1 MGAKSPIFYLSTWL
15 FCYNHPVKENNMAEK
30 KTGFM
35 AEFKKFIMRGNVLD
49 MAVGMVVGAAFT
61 AIVQSV
67 VKDIIN
73 PVVGLLIGSIDFQ
86 ELRII
91 LKPATD
97 AAGEVAIRY
106 GALIQNII
114 QFLITAFILFVI
126 IRATNRLKD
135 KRDAEA
141 KAKAEAESKAKAAE
155 EAAKPAPVPE
165 DIALLREIR
174 DALKKN

>member
-1 MGAKSPIFYLSTWL
+1 
-15 FCYNHPVKENNMAEK
+15 MAEK

-49 MAVGMVVGAAFT
+49 MAIGLVVGSAFT

-73 PVVGLLIGSIDFQ
+73 PVIGLIIGKIDFQ
-86 ELRII
+86 ELRVI
-91 LKPATD
+91 LIPARED
-97 AAGEVAIRY
+97 AGEVAIRY

-114 QFLITAFILFVI
+114 QFLLTAFVLFVI
-126 IRATNRLKD
+126 IRAVNRFKE
-135 KRDAEA
+135 KKEAEA
-141 KAKAEAESKAKAAE
+141 KAKAAAE
-155 EAAKPAPVPE
+155 KKEEEAKPAPVPE

>member
-1 MGAKSPIFYLSTWL
+1 
-15 FCYNHPVKENNMAEK
+15 MAEK

-49 MAVGMVVGAAFT
+49 MAIGLVVGSAFT

-73 PVVGLLIGSIDFQ
+73 PVIGLIIGKIDFQ
-86 ELRII
+86 ELRVI
-91 LKPATD
+91 LIPATESE
-97 AAGEVAIRY
+97 GEVAIRY

-114 QFLITAFILFVI
+114 QFLLTAFVLFVI
-126 IRATNRLKD
+126 IRAVNRFKE
-135 KRDAEA
+135 KKDAEA
-141 KAKAEAESKAKAAE
+141 KAQAAAE
-155 EAAKPAPVPE
+155 KKEEEAKPAPVPE

>member
-1 MGAKSPIFYLSTWL
+1 MAK
-15 FCYNHPVKENNMAEK
+15 K

-35 AEFKKFIMRGNVLD
+35 GEFKKFIMRGNVLD

-73 PVVGLLIGSIDFQ
+73 PVIGLLIGAIDFQ
-86 ELRII
+86 ELRVI
-91 LKPATD
+91 LKPATET
-97 AAGEVAIRY
+97 AGEVAIRY
-106 GALIQNII
+106 GALIQNIL
-114 QFLITAFILFVI
+114 QFLITAFVLFVI

-135 KRDAEA
+135 RRDAEA
-141 KAKAEAESKAKAAE
+141 KAKAEAEAKAKAAE
-155 EAAKPAPVPE
+155 EAANPVPVPE

>member
-1 MGAKSPIFYLSTWL
+1 
-15 FCYNHPVKENNMAEK
+15 MAEK

-49 MAVGMVVGAAFT
+49 MAIGLVVGSAFT

-73 PVVGLLIGSIDFQ
+73 PVIGLIIGKIDFQ
-86 ELRII
+86 ELRVI
-91 LKPATD
+91 LIPATES
-97 AAGEVAIRY
+97 AGEVAIRY

-114 QFLITAFILFVI
+114 QFLLTAFVLFVI
-126 IRATNRLKD
+126 IRAVNRFKV
-135 KRDAEA
+135 KKEAEA
-141 KAKAEAESKAKAAE
+141 KAKAAAE
-155 EAAKPAPVPE
+155 KKEEEAKPAPVPE

>member
-1 MGAKSPIFYLSTWL
+1 
-15 FCYNHPVKENNMAEK
+15 MAEK

-49 MAVGMVVGAAFT
+49 MAIGLVVGSAFT

-73 PVVGLLIGSIDFQ
+73 PVIGLIIGKIDFQ
-86 ELRII
+86 ELRVIPI
-91 LKPATD
+91 PATE

-106 GALIQNII
+106 GALFQNII
-114 QFLITAFILFVI
+114 QFLLTAFVLFVI
-126 IRATNRLKD
+126 IRAVNRFKE
-135 KRDAEA
+135 KKEAEA
-141 KAKAEAESKAKAAE
+141 KAKAAAE
-155 EAAKPAPVPE
+155 KKEEEAKPAPVPE

>member
-1 MGAKSPIFYLSTWL
+1 
-15 FCYNHPVKENNMAEK
+15 MAEK

-49 MAVGMVVGAAFT
+49 MAIGLVVGSAFT

-73 PVVGLLIGSIDFQ
+73 PVIGLIIGKIDFQ
-86 ELRII
+86 ELRVSLI
-91 LKPATD
+91 PATED
-97 AAGEVAIRY
+97 AGEVAIRY

-114 QFLITAFILFVI
+114 QFLLTAFVLFVI
-126 IRATNRLKD
+126 IRAVNRFKE
-135 KRDAEA
+135 KKEAEA
-141 KAKAEAESKAKAAE
+141 KAKAAAE
-155 EAAKPAPVPE
+155 KKEEEAKPAPVPE